1 MHIYL
6 GFVDHIIIEA
16 YNECFLKYVHN
27 GHSIVVYYPIDPR
40 HFKELQYVLHHGP
53 CQMVM
58 WH

>member
-6 GFVDHIIIEA
+6 GFVDHTIIEA
-16 YNECFLKYVHN
+16 YSEYLKYGHN

-58 WH
+58 